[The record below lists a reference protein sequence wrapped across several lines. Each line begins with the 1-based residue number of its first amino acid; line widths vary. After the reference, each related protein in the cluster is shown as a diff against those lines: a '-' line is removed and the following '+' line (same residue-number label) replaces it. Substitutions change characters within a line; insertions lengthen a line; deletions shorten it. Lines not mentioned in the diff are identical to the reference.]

1 MRLSNAKRLRAVELF
16 NSSQFSDNKNK
27 REVVAK
33 LLAQENIFISG
44 RGLWN
49 LVVKYRRTA
58 SVATLKS
65 VTRDVRNTKVTHQQ
79 LNMIER
85 LLRQDRELSARL
97 IKQQFGLPF
106 TERTVLLA
114 LRISR
119 WPPEIRIFK
128 MNPIGCQEKR

>member
-1 MRLSNAKRLRAVELF
+1 M
-16 NSSQFSDNKNK
+16 
-27 REVVAK
+27 
-33 LLAQENIFISG
+33 LAQENIFISG

-85 LLRQDRELSARL
+85 LLGQDRELSARL
-97 IKQQFGLPF
+97 IKQQLGLPF
-106 TERTVLLA
+106 TERTV
-114 LRISR
+114 SR
-119 WPPEIRIFK
+119 VCGILGWHTHI
-128 MNPIGCQEKR
+128 MYN